1 MEETRKKAEYRSSI
15 RSKTLIKRAL
25 LELMQEKAFESI
37 SVSDIVRKAD
47 INRGTFY
54 AHFKSPHDVLFK
66 IQDDMFS
73 ELTTLLNRYTPDEVM
88 RDPQPIFRQISEFLI
103 SDIAYYRMLFKVA
116 GIHEYL
122 SNNKDKIFSYFMS
135 SSLLSQISDKG
146 MRKNLIALIDFWLC
160 GIFDVYYDS
169 VLEKIP
175 LRLDEV
181 PSFCSRVVSL
191 SSKGSLEFLE
201 VFSRP

>member
-1 MEETRKKAEYRSSI
+1 MDEVRKKVEYRSSL
-15 RSKTLIKRAL
+15 RSKALIKRAL
-25 LELMQEKAFESI
+25 LELMQEKAFEKI

-54 AHFKSPHDVLFK
+54 AHFRDPHDVLLK

-73 ELTTLLNRYTPDEVM
+73 ELTTVLNEYTPDDVM
-88 RDPQPIFRQISEFLI
+88 LDPVPVFKQVSEFLI

-116 GIHEYL
+116 GIAEYL
-122 SNNKDKIFSYFMS
+122 SENKGRIFNYFLNS
-135 SSLLSQISDKG
+135 DVARSLEGKTEK
-146 MRKNLIALIDFWLC
+146 REFIALLDFWVS
-160 GIFDVYYDS
+160 GVFNVFYDV

-181 PSFCSRVVSL
+181 PSFCSKMVSM
-191 SSKGSLEFLE
+191 STTNGATEFLKILM
-201 VFSRP
+201 S

>member
-1 MEETRKKAEYRSSI
+1 MARAEYRSAL
-15 RSKTLIKRAL
+15 RSRTLIRNAL
-25 LELMQEKAFESI
+25 LALMRDKSFDKITITEVA
-37 SVSDIVRKAD
+37 RKANV
-47 INRGTFY
+47 NRGTFY

-135 SSLLSQISDKG
+135 SNLLSQISDKG

>member
-1 MEETRKKAEYRSSI
+1 
-15 RSKTLIKRAL
+15 
-25 LELMQEKAFESI
+25 MQEKSFDSI

-54 AHFKSPHDVLFK
+54 AHFKNPHDVLLK
-66 IQDDMFS
+66 IQEDMFS
-73 ELTTLLNRYTPDEVM
+73 ELTTLLNKYTPYDVM
-88 RDPQPIFRQISEFLI
+88 INPIPIFNQVSEFLL

-135 SSLLSQISDKG
+135 SNLLSQISDKG